1 MAKGL
6 GNREIEQRLKR
17 ATGQRDAML
26 AFIAERLQRIRE
38 VQLRESAL
46 LHQKDK
52 WWRDAAWREPGVWSP
67 EPQRWATVAKE
78 YRLAIEA
85 LCRGQLS
92 RGAQLLER
100 AMDTE
105 RATLDAVPH
114 GLGIHTDEEGLRGQQ
129 GYGPEADGHGGDSD
143 GCPERERPEAYG
155 LAGEIERFTHTARPL
170 RQIRVVPHATPW
182 WEEEE
187 EEEEEEAEG

>member
-1 MAKGL
+1 MATQTRKKPARTKRPKGARRDSGTGPGSQAELLQAMAKGL

-67 EPQRWATVAKE
+67 EPQRWATVAK
-78 YRLAIEA
+78 
-85 LCRGQLS
+85 
-92 RGAQLLER
+92 
-100 AMDTE
+100 
-105 RATLDAVPH
+105 
-114 GLGIHTDEEGLRGQQ
+114 
-129 GYGPEADGHGGDSD
+129 
-143 GCPERERPEAYG
+143 
-155 LAGEIERFTHTARPL
+155 
-170 RQIRVVPHATPW
+170 
-182 WEEEE
+182 
-187 EEEEEEAEG
+187 